1 MRWIPD
7 ECPATRREIATA
19 DTNRNSRSS
28 SAWASLASALIDLHL
43 YRDARSALK
52 HLDKTGSDHPYVV
65 NVTHG
70 RYHNAL
76 GELRLAERWYRKAAA
91 KEPAALVFVGA
102 VLARQGRL
110 AEAKRCHQRAARAPD
125 SDWIA
130 RDEAYF
136 NRGLLLRAERRYRA
150 ALRCLDRAVELDPKY
165 AAALEARTDVL
176 AALHVEVPHDHSMH
190 WRQMLDTIHHSPATC
205 HELTRA
211 YTKRYPKRFAGWML
225 FAKLLAGYAC
235 YQEAAAVLRRAVKLA
250 RAEEWKV
257 SPEDRFEVQWGPLHL
272 EKKDYRRAVSSFR
285 RAVVLRPT
293 AANLTD
299 LAEVLIIQGRFAAAQ
314 PILRRAIR
322 ANSEDVGF
330 AHYQLGLIARARR
343 EYPDALKYF
352 ETAIRCYSPFPLAR
366 VARRDVREAM
376 KVVGRTS

>member
-1 MRWIPD
+1 
-7 ECPATRREIATA
+7 
-19 DTNRNSRSS
+19 
-28 SAWASLASALIDLHL
+28 
-43 YRDARSALK
+43 
-52 HLDKTGSDHPYVV
+52 
-65 NVTHG
+65 
-70 RYHNAL
+70 
-76 GELRLAERWYRKAAA
+76 
-91 KEPAALVFVGA
+91 
-102 VLARQGRL
+102 
-110 AEAKRCHQRAARAPD
+110 
-125 SDWIA
+125 
-130 RDEAYF
+130 
-136 NRGLLLRAERRYRA
+136 
-150 ALRCLDRAVELDPKY
+150 
-165 AAALEARTDVL
+165 
-176 AALHVEVPHDHSMH
+176 
-190 WRQMLDTIHHSPATC
+190 
-205 HELTRA
+205 
-211 YTKRYPKRFAGWML
+211 ML

-257 SPEDRFEVQWGPLHL
+257 SPEDRFEVQWGLLHL

-352 ETAIRCYSPFPLAR
+352 ETAIRCYSCLLYTSDAADER
-366 VARRDVREAM
+366 SSVDLGGRR
-376 KVVGRTS
+376 